1 MAKLP
6 AKKAFDKQNQDGTKT
21 YALVELVK
29 GAPTQM
35 IDRGPDNTVF
45 AFPVVA
51 LLELLLLLGVIAV
64 LLGMSIAVNA
74 PLEEIANPSLTTD
87 PAKAPWYF
95 MGLQEMQEH
104 GHPIVMGVLLPALII
119 LFLLAIPYVDTSRA
133 GAGRWFTSARGRRVA
148 LGFALY
154 ALVAMP
160 LFILLDNAFPP
171 RELLRGLLPNVV
183 TQSLIPLALLA
194 IIVLLPLLV
203 LWRSKP
209 TPREVVLALFT
220 LLLVSALVFTL
231 TGFLFRGPGFHLYWP
246 WAMPNGYN
254 PFNNL

>member
-1 MAKLP
+1 MGQLP
-6 AKKAFDKQNQDGTKT
+6 AKKAFDKQNQGGTKT

-35 IDRGPDNTVF
+35 VDRGPDNTVF

-51 LLELLLLLGVIAV
+51 LLELLLLLGVVAV
-64 LLGMSIAVNA
+64 LLGMSIAINA
-74 PLEEIANPSLTTD
+74 PLEEIANPGLTTD

-104 GHPIVMGVLLPALII
+104 GHPLVMGVLLPALMI
-119 LFLLAIPYVDTSRA
+119 LFLLAIPYVDASRE

-148 LGFALY
+148 LSFALY

-160 LFILLDNAFPP
+160 LFILLDSAFPP

-183 TQSLIPLALLA
+183 TQSLIPLAVLA